1 MHSGAGER
9 GSLRDAGVE
18 QSVLKAVVTAEENGA
33 SCCRVWHCS
42 SVRALQF
49 RMQFD
54 DGMFNHVLKMA
65 EFQRYDFAA

>member
-33 SCCRVWHCS
+33 SCCWVWHC
-42 SVRALQF
+42 
-49 RMQFD
+49 
-54 DGMFNHVLKMA
+54 
-65 EFQRYDFAA
+65 